1 MKTALLTILAGTVL
15 TADLSANSFDLN
27 VTDFGAKAGSEM
39 DCTAAFQHALNKA
52 GEAGSVVLIPPGQ
65 FKISGVLNIPPGVSL
80 EGVWPGPHTSQ
91 LDKGS
96 TLLAYAGRDKEDSAP
111 FIGLQTAST
120 IKGVTIFYPE
130 QKPTDIHP
138 YPWTLQGRGQHYNV
152 LDVTI
157 VNAYNG
163 IDCGTYHNEGHHL
176 RNIYMN
182 ALRRGVLIDQCTDI
196 GRVENVHIHS
206 VYWWR
211 VSAPHT
217 PTSAEIE
224 AMQDY
229 TSKHLEGFIIGRTD
243 WEYMSGCFVIWA
255 KVGMHFVDTSAT
267 TPAGGQ
273 ANVVITQSGSDIG
286 PSAVK
291 VDAVQSHAGI
301 AFENC
306 QFMSGF
312 ETGPENEGPVK
323 LSNCG
328 FWGRPEAG
336 SQMVLNGK
344 GSVILTAVHFNGWAT
359 GKPCLQVNA
368 GSLMAMNCDFM
379 GNATNKSHIYLG
391 KDVESA
397 SIMGNRFRH
406 GGLKLINESTGD
418 VQIIGNLKQ

>member
-1 MKTALLTILAGTVL
+1 MKTALLTILTGMVL
-15 TADLSANSFDLN
+15 TTGVAAKSFDLD
-27 VTDFGAKAGSEM
+27 VTNFGAKAGGVS
-39 DCTAAFQHALNKA
+39 DCTAAFQKALDQA
-52 GEAGSVVLIPPGQ
+52 GKDGSVVLVPPGQ
-65 FKISGVLNIPPGVSL
+65 FKISGTLTIPPGVSL

-96 TLLAYAGRDKEDSAP
+96 TLLAYAGRDQEGSAP
-111 FIGLQTAST
+111 FISLQTAST
-120 IKGVTIFYPE
+120 IKGLTIFYPE
-130 QKPTDIHP
+130 QKPLDIRP
-138 YPWTLQGRGQHYNV
+138 YPWTIQGQGQHYNV
-152 LDVTI
+152 LDVCI

-163 IDCGTYHNEGHHL
+163 IDCGSFHNEGHHL
-176 RNIYMN
+176 RNVYMN
-182 ALRRGVLIDQCTDI
+182 ALRRGVLIDQGTDI

-211 VSAPHT
+211 VSAPYT
-217 PTSAEIE
+217 PTQAEDE
-224 AMQDY
+224 AMHDY

-286 PSAVK
+286 ALAVQ

-312 ETGPENEGPVK
+312 EIGPANEGPVK

-336 SQMVLNGK
+336 SQMVLNGP
-344 GSVILTAVHFNGWAT
+344 GSVFLTAIHFNGWGLA
-359 GKPCLQVNA
+359 KPCLQVNG
-368 GSLMAMNCDFM
+368 GSLLAMNCDFM
-379 GNATNKSHIYLG
+379 GNSTNKCHIYLG
-391 KDVESA
+391 KAVQSA

-406 GGLKLINESTGD
+406 GGLKLTNESAGD
-418 VQIIGNLKQ
+418 VQIVGNLKQ

>member
-1 MKTALLTILAGTVL
+1 MKTALLTILAGVVL
-15 TADLSANSFDLN
+15 TAGLSAKSFDLN
-27 VTDFGAKAGSEM
+27 VTDFGAKAGGKT
-39 DCTAAFQHALNKA
+39 DCTAAFQKALNKA
-52 GEAGSVVLIPPGQ
+52 GKDGSVVLVPPGQ
-65 FKISGVLNIPPGVSL
+65 FKISGTLTVPAGVSL

-111 FIGLQTAST
+111 FIALQTAST

-130 QKPTDIHP
+130 QKPSDIHP
-138 YPWTLQGRGQHYNV
+138 YPWTIQGRGQHYNV
-152 LDVTI
+152 LDVCI

-163 IDCGTYHNEGHHL
+163 IDCGSFHNEGHHL
-176 RNIYMN
+176 RNVYMN

-211 VSAPHT
+211 VSAPYT

-255 KVGMHFVDTSAT
+255 KVGMHFVDTSSA

-286 PSAVK
+286 PLAVK

-312 ETGPENEGPVK
+312 EIGPENEGPVK

-336 SQMVLNGK
+336 SQMVLNGQ
-344 GSVILTAVHFNGWAT
+344 GSVILTAVHFNGWAID
-359 GKPCLQVNA
+359 KPCLQVNS

-379 GNATNKSHIYLG
+379 GNATNKCHIYLG
-391 KDVESA
+391 KDVQSA

-406 GGLKLINESTGD
+406 GGLKLTNESTGD